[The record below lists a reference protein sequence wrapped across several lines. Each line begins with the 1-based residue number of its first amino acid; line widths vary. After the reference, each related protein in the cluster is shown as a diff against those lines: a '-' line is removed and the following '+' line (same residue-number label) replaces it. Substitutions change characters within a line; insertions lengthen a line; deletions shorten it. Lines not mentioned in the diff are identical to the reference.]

1 MATLEQQLKDARIAL
16 KQAKDVQVVKESYTK
31 DDRYTKFKDRPKA
44 EQDAALAA
52 LKAASEKVNQAQKY
66 LDNLQAAYD
75 KELKKK
81 AITGDQEGVSEEVQ
95 AAKQGI
101 TVEELRAKKQAALDE
116 DKAKTDAANQGATS
130 QQEILAIGKFKDLL
144 VADETQLKAVQAD
157 LVKNFPG
164 YYKGGINGLKD
175 WVKTQAAIEAIYVAR
190 GSLPKALQG
199 TDFRTFLIK
208 PPVEG
213 FGAKGGGAGDGGL
226 SAVISDPT
234 KAAALIKDVIKANLN
249 REATADE
256 IAKLTKALNAAERK
270 NPYKTV
276 NGITT
281 GGIDKNE
288 FLTQEVQK
296 LPEYATKKAEKESL
310 TSQSV
315 LATARANGINLSQDQ
330 LNNYLTQIKNGTDI
344 KVINN
349 AIRQSAGLGMPDSV
363 KKLLAEGTDLDTIYS
378 PYKTTMASLLEVP
391 VDKIDLNDATLRSAI
406 GPDKEMPLYEFRK
419 ALKKDA
425 RWQYTNNAKKEVS
438 DTVLRV
444 LQDFGFQG

>member
-1 MATLEQQLKDARIAL
+1 MASLEEQLK
-16 KQAKDVQVVKESYTK
+16 KAKAD
-31 DDRYTKFKDRPKA
+31 
-44 EQDAALAA
+44 
-52 LKAASEKVNQAQKY
+52 LKAAKELQNVFAERTKDTRYGKFDPKSDEGKKVLADLDAASKKVNQAQAY
-66 LDNLQAAYD
+66 YDNLQAAYD
-75 KELKKK
+75 KELKNKTV
-81 AITGDQEGVSEEVQ
+81 TGTEEGVSEEVQ

-101 TVEELRAKKQAALDE
+101 TVEELRAKKQAALDA
-116 DKAKTDAANQGATS
+116 DQAQRDAANQGATNQQQQATYS
-130 QQEILAIGKFKDLL
+130 QFINTL

-157 LVKNFPG
+157 LVRNFPG
-164 YYKGGINGLKD
+164 YYKGGTNGLKD
-175 WVKTQAAIEAIYVAR
+175 WLKTQAALEAIYTAR
-190 GSLPKALQG
+190 GALPKALQAA
-199 TDFRTFLIK
+199 DLRTFLIK

-213 FGAKGGGAGDGGL
+213 FGAAGTGGDGGL
-226 SAVISDPT
+226 SGSISDPT
-234 KAAALIKDVIKANLN
+234 RAAALIKNVIQANLQ
-249 REATADE
+249 REATPEE
-256 IAKLTKALNAAERK
+256 IAKLTKILNAAERK
-270 NPYKTV
+270 NPFKTV

-281 GGIDKNE
+281 GGLDKNE
-288 FLTQEVQK
+288 FLTQEIQK

-310 TSQSV
+310 TSQSI

-378 PYKTTMASLLEVP
+378 PYKTTMASLLEIP
-391 VDKIDLNDATLRSAI
+391 SDKIDLNDATLRSAI
-406 GPDKEMPLYEFRK
+406 GPDKEMPLYDFRK

-438 DTVLRV
+438 DNVLRV